1 MDYRNRKLV
10 IAVRV
15 LLGLFL
21 IMSGVGGLMAAANGL
36 EEIPAP
42 LLPYTKTLIDTG
54 IFHMIKITEL
64 VAGIMLV
71 IGLLP
76 ALATL
81 FVAPICVGILVF
93 HLSVAPA
100 IADMWGGLLVTALT
114 IYLGYAYWDKY
125 KALFRK

>member
-10 IAVRV
+10 IAVRI

-21 IMSGVGGLMAAANGL
+21 IMSGIGGFWAVAHGL
-36 EEIPAP
+36 EGIPAP
-42 LLPYTKTLIDTG
+42 MLPYMSTLIDTK
-54 IFHMIKITEL
+54 IFHLIKVTEI
-64 VAGIMLV
+64 VAGLMLV
-71 IGLLP
+71 IGFLP

-81 FVAPICVGILVF
+81 FIAPLCVGILVF

-100 IADMWGGLLVTALT
+100 LSDMWGGLVVAILT

-125 KALFRK
+125 KQLFKA